1 MEDIGTRNAQHFE
14 SEMVKL
20 DAWADDLK
28 EGLEQEIKD
37 LDKEIR
43 EIRKQAKLAPTLE
56 EKLVFQRGQKKLEK
70 KRSAAR
76 QELFEKQ
83 DEVDDK
89 REDMIAEIEAR
100 LEKSISDEELFTVCW
115 AVT

>member
-1 MEDIGTRNAQHFE
+1 
-14 SEMVKL
+14 VKL

-43 EIRKQAKLAPTLE
+43 EVRKQAKLAPTLE

-70 KRSAAR
+70 KRSTAR
-76 QELFEKQ
+76 RELFEKQ
-83 DEVDDK
+83 DEVDHK
-89 REDMIAEIEAR
+89 REELISEVEDR
-100 LEKSISDEELFTVCW
+100 LEKSISEEELFTVQW
-115 AVT
+115 SVK